1 MKTPLLSLMMLTLL
15 GAFVAGCGGNGVS
28 ATQLGQMTEAGMRI
42 GGVDDER
49 ARRAG
54 EAATRVTAARGNMP
68 DETEITLGEGI
79 ALKSV
84 TRYGGIHPDMDLQR
98 YVNNVGLT
106 VARYSDRPELP
117 WVFIVSD
124 HDDVTAWACPGGSV
138 FVTAGLLQ
146 RMEDEAQLAGVLAHE
161 IAHITQ
167 RHMVSMIQRADFF
180 GGLTDLAAV
189 TIDDNISRYSAAV
202 DLGMETLF
210 EKGFDRS
217 MEYEADALG
226 IELAATA
233 GYDPTGLPRF
243 LETMASPR
251 TRTGGG
257 WLTSTH
263 PPLRDRLNRIN
274 SHLQATGLDAHQ
286 GGRAADRFS
295 RATAVVRNR

>member
-1 MKTPLLSLMMLTLL
+1 MMLVTFL
-15 GAFVAGCGGNGVS
+15 GAFIAGCGGDGIS
-28 ATQLGQMTEAGMRI
+28 ATQLGQLTETGMRI

-54 EAATRVTAARGNMP
+54 EAATRVTAARSVMP

-84 TRYGGIHPDMDLQR
+84 NRYDGIHPDMDLQR
-98 YVNNVGLT
+98 YVNMVGLT
-106 VARYSDRPELP
+106 IARYSDRPELP
-117 WVFIVSD
+117 WVFIVAD

-138 FVTAGLLQ
+138 FVTAGLIRQ
-146 RMEDEAQLAGVLAHE
+146 MEDEAQLAGVLAHE
-161 IAHITQ
+161 IAHVTQ

-189 TIDDNISRYSAAV
+189 TIDDNIARYSAAV

-217 MEYEADALG
+217 MEFEADAIG
-226 IELAATA
+226 VELAATA
-233 GYDPTGLPRF
+233 GYDPTGLSRF
-243 LETMASPR
+243 LQTMASPR

-263 PPLRDRLNRIN
+263 PPLRDRLNRIDA
-274 SHLQATGLDAHQ
+274 HLQATGLDGHE
-286 GGRAADRFS
+286 GPKAAERFM
-295 RATAVVRNR
+295 RATSAVRNR